1 MEGFLPVSRADM
13 KACGWDQL
21 DFVFVSGD
29 AYVDHPSFGP
39 AIICRVLES
48 HGYKVGII
56 PQPDWRSVRDFSRLG
71 KPRLGF
77 LVSAGNMDSLLNKFT
92 AAKKTRS
99 RDAYSPGGKAGCRP
113 ERATIVYCNQIRA
126 AYSDVPILI
135 GGIEASLRRMA
146 HYDYWSDRV
155 RRSILVDSGAD
166 LLIYGMGE
174 RAVLAVAADLQQGV
188 AVGNIQDVP
197 GTCYRVP
204 NKDYVWD
211 YVLLP
216 SFDAVRAD
224 KVKFAASFQLEYLEQ
239 DAMRGRRLAQQ
250 NGAWCV
256 VQNPPAKP
264 LSEEEMDAIYD
275 LPYVRRWHPMYDA
288 AGGVPALQEV
298 RFSLISQRGC
308 FGGCNFC
315 AIISHEGRIIQRRSH
330 ASLLREARLLA
341 QMKGFKG
348 YIHDVGGPTANFR
361 RTSCDAQLVRG
372 TCRGKPCLSPMPCR
386 KLIADHSDY
395 IKLLRELRALPG
407 VKKVFVRSG
416 IRFDYLLLAKDSF
429 LEELCRHHIS
439 GQLKIAPEHISD
451 RVTRLMGKS
460 NKKTYL
466 TFVKRFASINAR
478 LGKRQYLVPYF
489 LSSHPGAELEDAVE
503 LAVFLHEMGYHPEQV
518 QDFIPTPGTL
528 ATCMYY
534 TGLDPLTGEHV
545 YTAKSRE
552 EKGMQRALM
561 QYWLPQNREIVR
573 KALRLAHREDLIG
586 YGPKCLVCPADTHPK
601 RKRQKPRKKV
611 QP

>member
-77 LVSAGNMDSLLNKFT
+77 
-92 AAKKTRS
+92 
-99 RDAYSPGGKAGCRP
+99 P
-113 ERATIVYCNQIRA
+113 
-126 AYSDVPILI
+126 
-135 GGIEASLRRMA
+135 
-146 HYDYWSDRV
+146 
-155 RRSILVDSGAD
+155 
-166 LLIYGMGE
+166 
-174 RAVLAVAADLQQGV
+174 
-188 AVGNIQDVP
+188 
-197 GTCYRVP
+197 
-204 NKDYVWD
+204 
-211 YVLLP
+211 
-216 SFDAVRAD
+216 
-224 KVKFAASFQLEYLEQ
+224 
-239 DAMRGRRLAQQ
+239 
-250 NGAWCV
+250 
-256 VQNPPAKP
+256 
-264 LSEEEMDAIYD
+264 
-275 LPYVRRWHPMYDA
+275 
-288 AGGVPALQEV
+288 
-298 RFSLISQRGC
+298 
-308 FGGCNFC
+308 
-315 AIISHEGRIIQRRSH
+315 
-330 ASLLREARLLA
+330 
-341 QMKGFKG
+341 
-348 YIHDVGGPTANFR
+348 
-361 RTSCDAQLVRG
+361 
-372 TCRGKPCLSPMPCR
+372 
-386 KLIADHSDY
+386 
-395 IKLLRELRALPG
+395 
-407 VKKVFVRSG
+407 
-416 IRFDYLLLAKDSF
+416 F

-518 QDFIPTPGTL
+518 QDFIPTPGAL

-586 YGPKCLVCPADTHPK
+586 YGSKCLVCPADTHPK

-611 QP
+611 QL